1 MQYVNYNAHGQNIGH
16 NSTVPHAINGDGTVV
31 TFAGTMSKKTAD
43 LANRQNLISH
53 TVVGQHN
60 TLYCTSE
67 TAARQVAQL
76 LALNPNYERSG
87 A

>member
-16 NSTVPHAINGDGTVV
+16 NSTVPHAIAVDDVVV
-31 TFAGTMSKKTAD
+31 TFAGTMSRKTAD

-53 TVVGQHN
+53 TVTGQYN

-67 TAARQVAQL
+67 AAALALAQL